1 MLSGGPHQLIKDNFV
16 LAKMPLN
23 VHMQNEEVKL
33 DKLLFISSLLCV
45 NDRIIYTIVTFL
57 DEVILVLV

>member
-1 MLSGGPHQLIKDNFV
+1 MIKDNFV

-33 DKLLFISSLLCV
+33 DKLLFMSSLLCV
-45 NDRIIYTIVTFL
+45 NDRIIYTIVTSL

>member
-1 MLSGGPHQLIKDNFV
+1 MIKDNFV

-33 DKLLFISSLLCV
+33 DKLLFISSGLLCV
-45 NDRIIYTIVTFL
+45 NDRIIYTIVTSL